1 MESLVVDSN
10 IFVASFLV
18 NEEKHQQALEYI
30 NGLERGDFTF
40 HLPMLANVE
49 VTSAIRRRATRNWVG
64 LVSTWKLSVS
74 DWERDGLLIMYPL
87 DRVRMDKASDIA
99 IQYRLRGLDCL
110 FAELALE
117 LDVPIKTFDKEL
129 LERFPTAS
137 E

>member
-49 VTSAIRRRATRNWVG
+49 VTSAIRRRATGNWVG

-99 IQYRLRGLDCL
+99 LQYRLRGLDCL

-129 LERFPTAS
+129 LARFPTAS

>member
-1 MESLVVDSN
+1 MESRVVDSN

-99 IQYRLRGLDCL
+99 LQYRLRGLDCL

>member
-1 MESLVVDSN
+1 M
-10 IFVASFLV
+10 
-18 NEEKHQQALEYI
+18 
-30 NGLERGDFTF
+30 
-40 HLPMLANVE
+40 
-49 VTSAIRRRATRNWVG
+49 
-64 LVSTWKLSVS
+64 S

-99 IQYRLRGLDCL
+99 LQYRLRGLDCL

-129 LERFPTAS
+129 LERFLTAS

>member
-30 NGLERGDFTF
+30 NGLERGDYTF

-99 IQYRLRGLDCL
+99 LQYRLRGLDCL
-110 FAELALE
+110 LSELALE

>member
-1 MESLVVDSN
+1 MIDSN

-30 NGLERGDFTF
+30 NGFERGEYTF
-40 HLPMLANVE
+40 HLPMLANIE
-49 VTSAIRRRATRNWVG
+49 VTSAIRRRATRNSVT
-64 LVSTWKLSVS
+64 LVFTWKQNVL
-74 DWERDGLLIMYPL
+74 DWERDGSLIMYPL
-87 DRVRMDKASDIA
+87 DRDRMDKAADIA
-99 IQYRLRGLDCL
+99 LQYGLRGSDCV

>member
-1 MESLVVDSN
+1 LESLVVDSN

>member
-99 IQYRLRGLDCL
+99 LQYRLRGLDCL

>member
-18 NEEKHQQALEYI
+18 NEEKHQQALAYI
-30 NGLERGDFTF
+30 NGLERGDYTF
-40 HLPMLANVE
+40 HLPMLANIE

-64 LVSTWKLSVS
+64 LVSTWKLSVA

-87 DRVRMDKASDIA
+87 DRDRMDKACDIA
-99 IQYRLRGLDCL
+99 LQYGFSGQDSI
-110 FAELALE
+110 FAQLALE
-117 LDVPIKTFDKEL
+117 LDVPIKTFDKEI